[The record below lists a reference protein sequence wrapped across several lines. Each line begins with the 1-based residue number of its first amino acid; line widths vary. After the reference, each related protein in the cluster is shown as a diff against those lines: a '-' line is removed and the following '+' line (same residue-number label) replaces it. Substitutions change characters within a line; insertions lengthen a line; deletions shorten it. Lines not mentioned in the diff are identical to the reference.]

1 MAENTTTTHDYAAN
15 SVRALIEKFR
25 PVEMFGT
32 IRAID
37 SNDIPAPF
45 NLLLAHHSHMTVA
58 MEDFH
63 GHSVS
68 LDVVNVA
75 PDEAD
80 GQKSYTREILLKSP
94 VFNDTAFGVPERL
107 DKIRKKNADRVVQYG
122 IVRIMTDRLP
132 EEVVA
137 RIQDGGTPL
146 GRILIEADL
155 LREVRCVCVFEVM
168 PGPYFGELCHG
179 PENQAP
185 PQTYGRFATISI
197 KEQPVIELFE
207 VVVPSV
213 A

>member
-1 MAENTTTTHDYAAN
+1 
-15 SVRALIEKFR
+15 
-25 PVEMFGT
+25 
-32 IRAID
+32 
-37 SNDIPAPF
+37 
-45 NLLLAHHSHMTVA
+45 
-58 MEDFH
+58 
-63 GHSVS
+63 
-68 LDVVNVA
+68 
-75 PDEAD
+75 
-80 GQKSYTREILLKSP
+80 
-94 VFNDTAFGVPERL
+94 
-107 DKIRKKNADRVVQYG
+107 
-122 IVRIMTDRLP
+122 MTDRLP
-132 EEVVA
+132 EDVVA

-155 LREVRCVCVFEVM
+155 LREVRCVRVFEVM